1 MLKNV
6 NLTMFTTFPVG
17 SKVRFTQE
25 RLSILMP
32 RDRQGLE
39 GRIGVVQAHGHQ
51 ARKPTV
57 QFPADGKRA
66 ELRLFAVDQK
76 HLEMVEGPPEA
87 PADFAAAPALASAA
101 ASSQDDASN
110 LFDSASD
117 ATPAGADAAPAKPAD
132 EGGGKLTQSEMDN
145 LFD

>member
-1 MLKNV
+1 MINAFL
-6 NLTMFTTFPVG
+6 VG

-25 RLSILMP
+25 RLSILTL

-57 QFPADGKRA
+57 QFPPDGARV

-76 HLEMVEGPPEA
+76 HLELVEGPPPPETAFASA
-87 PADFAAAPALASAA
+87 PATATSTAA
-101 ASSQDDASN
+101 DATDN
-110 LFDSASD
+110 LFDSAANASVSNASVSE
-117 ATPAGADAAPAKPAD
+117 ATADSPAAADD
-132 EGGGKLTQSEMDN
+132 GGGKLSQAEMDN

>member
-1 MLKNV
+1 MIHAFL
-6 NLTMFTTFPVG
+6 VG

-25 RLSILMP
+25 RLSILTP
-32 RDRQGLE
+32 RDRAGLE

-57 QFPADGKRA
+57 QFPADGARV

-76 HLEMVEGPPEA
+76 HLELVEGPPEA
-87 PADFAAAPALASAA
+87 VATPVQTPAPASAA
-101 ASSQDDASN
+101 DTMDN
-110 LFDSASD
+110 LFDSAMAAGESD
-117 ATPAGADAAPAKPAD
+117 ATAEAPGPAADD
-132 EGGGKLTQSEMDN
+132 GGGKLSQAEMDN